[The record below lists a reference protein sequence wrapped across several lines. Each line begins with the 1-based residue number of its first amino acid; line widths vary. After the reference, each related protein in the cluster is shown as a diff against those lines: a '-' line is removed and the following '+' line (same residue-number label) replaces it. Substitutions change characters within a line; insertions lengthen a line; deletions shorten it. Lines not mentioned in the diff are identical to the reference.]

1 MKIRIVGKQM
11 DVSDELKELVAKKL
25 KKFDRFFNDSAEAVV
40 TFNRRHNQEC
50 LEITI
55 SANGTLYRSEEKN
68 ETFNNAL
75 DECIESIER
84 QIRKNKTRLEKRLR
98 AGAFD
103 AMDSKYYDVEEEK
116 EFRIRT
122 KTFPFK
128 PITPEEAILQMNL
141 LGHQFFVF
149 VDAQTEDTCVVYR
162 RLDGDYGMIVP
173 EK

>member
-1 MKIRIVGKQM
+1 
-11 DVSDELKELVAKKL
+11 
-25 KKFDRFFNDSAEAVV
+25 
-40 TFNRRHNQEC
+40 
-50 LEITI
+50 
-55 SANGTLYRSEEKN
+55 
-68 ETFNNAL
+68 
-75 DECIESIER
+75 
-84 QIRKNKTRLEKRLR
+84 
-98 AGAFD
+98 
-103 AMDSKYYDVEEEK
+103 VEEEK

>member
-103 AMDSKYYDVEEEK
+103 AMDIKYFDVEEEK